1 MAKME
6 KRQLG
11 KTDIFLGPYSIG
23 TSPLGNVFGEVEL
36 DAAQKLV
43 HEIVKKGK
51 YLFDTSPFYG
61 ILKSETVLGQCLK
74 GINRNDFYLS
84 SKVGR
89 YGANEFDYSAQRI
102 KDSVNESLHRLG
114 VDYLD
119 ILILHDVEYVD
130 PDIVLHEALP
140 ALQLVKESGKTRYI
154 GFSCEP
160 LEVLEM
166 IVKSSPVNL
175 DVVIS
180 YPHYTLL
187 DDSIRILFPLL
198 EEKGIGLINASPFA
212 AGLLTTKSPPPSW
225 HHVTQV
231 KLTECQQLISEVE
244 TEYKCTIEK
253 VALQFP
259 TQEPSIPTTLVGL
272 KSLEEFQFMEQVL
285 EHPIP
290 SHIVSGVHGKMRY
303 KVTYR
308 DPLYYQLGNYAFLG
322 KETDSDNKDLNQ

>member
-1 MAKME
+1 ME

-23 TSPLGNVFGEVEL
+23 TSPLGDVYGEIEL
-36 DAAQKLV
+36 DVAQKLIR
-43 HEIVKKGK
+43 EIVKQGK
-51 YLFDTSPFYG
+51 YLFDTSPLYG

-74 GINRNDFYLS
+74 GTNREDFYLS

-89 YGANEFDYSAQRI
+89 YGAKEFDYSAQRI
-102 KDSVNESLHRLG
+102 KDSVNESLYRLG

-140 ALQLVKESGKTRYI
+140 ALQQVKNSGKTRYI

-166 IVKSSPVNL
+166 IIKNSPVNL

-187 DDSIRILFPLL
+187 DDGVCQLFPLL
-198 EEKGIGLINASPFA
+198 EQKGIGLINASPFS
-212 AGLLTTKSPPPSW
+212 AGLLTTRSPPPPW
-225 HHVTQV
+225 HHVTQD

-244 TEYKCTIEK
+244 TEYKCAIEK

-290 SHIVSGVHGKMRY
+290 SHIVSAIHGKMRGR
-303 KVTYR
+303 VTFR
-308 DPLYYQLGNYAFLG
+308 DPLYYQLGKYAFLD
-322 KETDSDNKDLNQ
+322 KITF